1 MSCRVVSCRVVS
13 CRVVSCHVVSYHIMS
28 WTEQILLV
36 PQTPTS
42 NGDVNVLY
50 SYLVNHTTSGG
61 GNNALTALGTTWA
74 AVPC

>member
-1 MSCRVVSCRVVS
+1 MSCQII
-13 CRVVSCHVVSYHIMS
+13 SCH
-28 WTEQILLV
+28 EQILLL

>member
-1 MSCRVVSCRVVS
+1 
-13 CRVVSCHVVSYHIMS
+13 MS
-28 WTEQILLV
+28 WTEQILLL

-50 SYLVNHTTSGG
+50 SYLVSHTTSGG
-61 GNNALTALGTTWA
+61 GNNQLTALGTTWA